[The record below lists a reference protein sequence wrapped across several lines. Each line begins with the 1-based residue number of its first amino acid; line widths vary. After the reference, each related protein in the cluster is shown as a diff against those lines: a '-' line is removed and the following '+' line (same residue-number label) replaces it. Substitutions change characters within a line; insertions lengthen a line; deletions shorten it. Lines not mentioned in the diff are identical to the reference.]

1 MNRFIVKIWL
11 CTILATTGCD
21 HGSQT
26 GNRSGNPDK
35 STLIEGVLQGG
46 ENRIVVL
53 EEMAVREYIPI
64 DTAICDAEGRFQIDF
79 KPEQTAFYV
88 LRTGGKGYITLLI
101 EPGQKITFKG
111 SYSQPDQYSLSGSE
125 GSEELMLLS
134 AQHKK
139 TLNELGDITRQAM
152 EFRELPDFSEKKMQL
167 DLKFDSITNSF
178 QGYSF
183 EFINR
188 NRESLSILIALYNLY
203 GQGLPVF
210 DPIEDFQ
217 TYQFVD
223 SLLQTHHPEFE
234 AAKLLQAQ
242 VLEAEATKQKN
253 EADHSPEVG
262 DIAPD
267 FVSSR
272 PDGSQLALSDF
283 KGHYVLISFWAGWS
297 SPSREENRYLKE
309 IWKTKGSLPFKIL
322 QVSLDHERETWI
334 RAIEQDGLVWDH
346 VSDLRRWESAIA
358 NLYDVDKIPSN
369 YLIDPEGKIIARDLL
384 GTDGVGKFKI
394 LYHNE

>member
-1 MNRFIVKIWL
+1 MNRIFVRIWL
-11 CTILATTGCD
+11 CTILAAAGCG

-26 GNRSGNPDK
+26 VNRNGSPDK
-35 STLIEGVLQGG
+35 STLIEGIFQGG
-46 ENRIVVL
+46 ENSLVVL

-64 DTAICDAEGRFQIDF
+64 DTATCDADGRFQIDF
-79 KPEQTAFYV
+79 KPEQTAFYM

-101 EPGQKITFKG
+101 EPGQKITLKG
-111 SYSQPDQYSLSGSE
+111 SYRQPDQYSLSGSE
-125 GSEELMLLS
+125 GSEELMELS
-134 AQHKK
+134 AQHKR
-139 TLNELGDITRQAM
+139 TLNELGDITRQAA
-152 EFRELPDFSEKKMQL
+152 EFRGLSDYPEKKMRL
-167 DLKFDSITNSF
+167 DLKFDSITTSF
-178 QGYSF
+178 QEYSF

-210 DPIEDFQ
+210 DPIEDFR

-242 VLEAEATKQKN
+242 VLEAKTTKLKN
-253 EADHSPEVG
+253 EADHHPEVG

-267 FVSSR
+267 FVSSC
-272 PDGSQLALSDF
+272 PDGSPLALSDF

-297 SPSREENRYLKE
+297 NPSREENRYLKE

-322 QVSLDHERETWI
+322 QVSLDHEREIWI
-334 RAIEQDGLVWDH
+334 RAIEQEGLVWDH
-346 VSDLRRWESAIA
+346 VSDLRRWESAIV

-369 YLIDPEGKIIARDLL
+369 YLIDPKGKIIARDLL
-384 GTDGVGKFKI
+384 GPDLIEKFQT
-394 LYHNE
+394 LHSN